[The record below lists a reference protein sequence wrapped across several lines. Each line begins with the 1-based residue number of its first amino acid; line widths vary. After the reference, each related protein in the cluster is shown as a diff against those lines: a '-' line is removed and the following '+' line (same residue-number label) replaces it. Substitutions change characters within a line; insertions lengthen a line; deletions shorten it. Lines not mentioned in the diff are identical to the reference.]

1 MHGWHQQALRYFIH
15 ISRVPHCWSTI
26 TLVKALGN
34 FGQILLIQLP
44 FSSVKPR
51 VDRCAS
57 IRVVFITLWPKIRNK
72 LIYDDELFV

>member
-15 ISRVPHCWSTI
+15 VSRVPYCWSTI
-26 TLVKALGN
+26 TLVEALGN
-34 FGQILLIQLP
+34 FSQILLIQLP

-51 VDRCAS
+51 VDCCTS